1 MGSRGWS
8 CNASYVETPCTSFK
22 GDWSKARIDGWWM
35 MLSAVRVL
43 WGWLGKEIEPHIKEL
58 AAQLG
63 MGIQL
68 GCLCPTDSPRHHQ
81 ASAQQVYSL
90 WINGGIIPSWPLV
103 SSGRKQLTEKWWR
116 ISSSMPEYIM
126 DIYPGY
132 IPIFCA
138 SVSLTESPPI
148 NMLHL
153 PCASMT
159 AEAGTDLRYSVGEDL
174 FFAARFWPSFDGQ
187 R

>member
-1 MGSRGWS
+1 
-8 CNASYVETPCTSFK
+8 
-22 GDWSKARIDGWWM
+22 
-35 MLSAVRVL
+35 
-43 WGWLGKEIEPHIKEL
+43 
-58 AAQLG
+58 
-63 MGIQL
+63 
-68 GCLCPTDSPRHHQ
+68 
-81 ASAQQVYSL
+81 
-90 WINGGIIPSWPLV
+90 
-103 SSGRKQLTEKWWR
+103 
-116 ISSSMPEYIM
+116 M

-174 FFAARFWPSFDGQ
+174 FFAARF
-187 R
+187 